1 MPNQSI
7 TVPLKATRLTGEPV
21 EFSDIGTKDEKPKFK
36 MNAYSGDVIPN
47 HWFWGNLII
56 DIAGIKLPKKKMPVL
71 QDHFTEKIVGWSEK
85 IKKGDDGVLIEGNFA
100 ESTQSGQEAMAL
112 AKEGFPWQASVYIPP
127 SSIEDVSEGTKVEV
141 NGRKLKGPLT
151 IFRKTE
157 LKEAS
162 FCALGADSNTSAEA
176 LKDSGNIQVPI
187 TNTKKGGNKQMDEL
201 TMEILKKDHGDLV
214 VALSAEVSKG
224 ITIDNFPEDVA
235 KLKEEASKVA
245 SKAERERIL
254 GIFGQA
260 YGEDMKAKFEKIVGP
275 DANMEALM
283 AFAQEKAK
291 QDILAKMTAEAPE
304 SAGAGDGDEGNLSKL
319 TGEEKWKAEFAE
331 SKDLQ
336 DEFGGSVDRYLA
348 FKKAEGEGKVRI
360 LKSKQA

>member
-1 MPNQSI
+1 M
-7 TVPLKATRLTGEPV
+7 KATRLSGEPV
-21 EFSDIGTKDEKPKFK
+21 EFADIDKKDEKPRFK
-36 MNAYSGDVIPN
+36 MNAYSGKVIPG

-56 DIAGIKLPKKKMPVL
+56 DLAGMKLPKKKMPVL

-85 IKKGDDGVLIEGNFA
+85 IRKSDEGVLIEGNFA

-112 AKEGFPWQASVYIPP
+112 AREGFPWQASVYVPP
-127 SSIEDVSEGTKVEV
+127 SSIEDVSEGTKVEI
-141 NGRKLKGPLT
+141 NGQKLKGPLT

-187 TNTKKGGNKQMDEL
+187 TNTKKGGNKQMEL
-201 TMEILKKDHGDLV
+201 TLDILKKDHGDLV
-214 VALSAEVSKG
+214 DALSAEVREG
-224 ITIDNFPEDVA
+224 ITIENFPEDVS
-235 KLKEEASKVA
+235 KLVLKAA
-245 SKAERERIL
+245 KAERERIL

-260 YGEDMKAKFEKIVGP
+260 YGEDMTAKFGKIVEP
-275 DANMEALM
+275 DANMEDLM

-291 QDILAKMTAEAPE
+291 QDILTKMTKDAPE
-304 SAGAGDGDEGNLSKL
+304 TAGAVDGDSIDSLSNLV
-319 TGEEKWKAEFAE
+319 GEEKWKAEFAK

-336 DEFGGSVDRYLA
+336 DEFGGNIDRYLA

-360 LKSKQA
+360 LKSKTA